1 MISIIAAVAR
11 NGIIGQDNRLIWY
24 IPEDLRRFK
33 ALTLGRPVIM
43 GRKTFESLKRP
54 LPARIN
60 IVISRNP
67 DYKASCAMVVHSLP
81 EALTLF
87 NPDRETFV
95 IGGAEIYAQAL
106 PLADRLYLTEIDA
119 DYEGDTKF
127 PAWDR
132 SQWEV
137 IEEER
142 HARGKN
148 FPHPFSFLVYER
160 KK

>member
-11 NGIIGQDNRLIWY
+11 NGVIGQDNRLIWY
-24 IPEDLRRFK
+24 IPEDLLRFK
-33 ALTLGRPVIM
+33 ALTTAHPVIM
-43 GRKTFESLKRP
+43 GRKTFESLGRP

-67 DYKASCAMVVHSLP
+67 SYKASCAMVVHSLAD
-81 EALTLF
+81 ALALF
-87 NPDRETFV
+87 NPDRETFI

-106 PLADRLYLTEIDA
+106 PIADRLYLTEIDA
-119 DYEGDTKF
+119 DFEGNTRF
-127 PAWDR
+127 PSWDR

-137 IEEER
+137 IEEEI
-142 HARGKN
+142 HPHGKN